1 MQFAGIDKVFFA
13 GTNFTEFVITV
24 AAQAGDTAGSTIFS
38 PVIADS
44 QKASVLPSDQYVRT
58 VYFVEDAAMP
68 LGVTVKIQGSIDG
81 QKWVDLVSFTNTGV
95 QTITN
100 TLPFWRLAVTLPTTP
115 APPYAIGVVGIAI
128 AGS

>member
-1 MQFAGIDKVFFA
+1 MQFTGIDKVYFA
-13 GTNFTEFVITV
+13 GTSFTEFLITV
-24 AAQAGDTAGSTIFS
+24 AAVSGDTPGSTIYS
-38 PVIADS
+38 PAIADP

-58 VYFVEDAAMP
+58 VYFVKDAGMP
-68 LGVTVKIQGSIDG
+68 DGVTVKVQGSIDG
-81 QKWVDLVSFTNTGV
+81 QKWVDLVSFTDTGV

-100 TLPFWRLAVTLPTTP
+100 TLPLWRLAVTIPSTP

>member
-1 MQFAGIDKVFFA
+1 MQFSGVDKVYFA

-38 PVIADS
+38 PLIADP

-58 VYFVEDAAMP
+58 VYFVKDDAMP
-68 LGVTVKIQGSIDG
+68 EGVTVKVQGSIDA
-81 QKWVDLVSFTNTGV
+81 QAWVDLVSFTDTGV
-95 QTITN
+95 QTLTN
-100 TLPFWRLAVTLPTTP
+100 TLPFWRLAVTLPATP
-115 APPYAIGVVGIAI
+115 TPPYAIGVVGIAI